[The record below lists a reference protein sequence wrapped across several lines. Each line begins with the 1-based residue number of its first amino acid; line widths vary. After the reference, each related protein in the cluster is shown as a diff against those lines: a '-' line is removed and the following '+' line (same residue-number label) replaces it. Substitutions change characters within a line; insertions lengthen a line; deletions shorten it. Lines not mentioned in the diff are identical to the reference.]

1 MSRLAD
7 CIWVDL
13 VSQVM
18 VGIWDR
24 AELNNYVNF
33 EFNKKTMF
41 LPGFDGTEFDLEGV
55 DKLEFEDEFLRRKIF

>member
-1 MSRLAD
+1 M
-7 CIWVDL
+7 DL

-24 AELNNYVNF
+24 AELKIIFNF
-33 EFNKKTMF
+33 EFNKKKRCF